1 MVGLMTLDHLIGVR
15 VPAIQ
20 PIGDLMSRN
29 VVTAD
34 TPAAQIAVAQ
44 EVTHFGPYTNVEG
57 SLDGYPIWTAPTTRN
72 SLVRISLYVGC
83 ATVDVAPQ
91 SVTIRAE
98 ASDPY
103 GNVGKVQTT
112 VLAPNAQSGATGVMW
127 VAYGSPIKL
136 YIDGVLASR

>member
-1 MVGLMTLDHLIGVR
+1 
-15 VPAIQ
+15 
-20 PIGDLMSRN
+20 MSRSVLTN
-29 VVTAD
+29 D
-34 TPAAQIAVAQ
+34 TPPVAIAVTQ

-57 SLDGYPIWTAPTTRN
+57 SLDSYPIWTAPASRN

-98 ASDPY
+98 AVDPY
-103 GNVGKVQTT
+103 GNVGKVETT

-127 VAYGSPIKL
+127 VAYGSSIKL
-136 YIDGVLASR
+136 SIDGVKATRYSYAAVVEEL